1 MMDKRTGHPAVFS
14 KKHRQGPW
22 QDNTSDSQIEETVT
36 LAWAAVLARK
46 GKLKQAE
53 ALLQPLANK
62 PQASVNVL
70 DLLAKVYAQQMRIE
84 EARSL
89 WLRAVQLDPDN
100 THFYRALI
108 RCTRLLKP
116 A

>member
-1 MMDKRTGHPAVFS
+1 MDNRAGRPAIFG
-14 KKHRQGPW
+14 KKNHNKSYAE
-22 QDNTSDSQIEETVT
+22 DTSDSEIEETVT
-36 LAWAAVLARK
+36 LAWASVLARK

-62 PQASVNVL
+62 PQANVAIL
-70 DLLAKVYAQQMRIE
+70 DLLAKVYAQQKKII

-108 RCTRLLKP
+108 RCADLLKHM
-116 A
+116 

>member
-1 MMDKRTGHPAVFS
+1 MMDKQTEQPAIS
-14 KKHRQGPW
+14 KKKHGQQPYP
-22 QDNTSDSQIEETVT
+22 DNASDSQIEEAVT

-53 ALLQPLANK
+53 AMLQPLANR
-62 PQASVNVL
+62 PQASPDVL
-70 DLLAKVYAQQMRIE
+70 DLLAKVYAQQTKIE

-108 RCTRLLKP
+108 RCANLIKSR
-116 A
+116 

>member
-1 MMDKRTGHPAVFS
+1 MDNRVERPAIFG
-14 KKHRQGPW
+14 KKNHNEPRAE
-22 QDNTSDSQIEETVT
+22 DTSDSKIEETVT

-53 ALLQPLANK
+53 ALLHPLANK
-62 PQASVNVL
+62 PQAIVAIL
-70 DLLAKVYAQQMRIE
+70 DLLAKVYAQQRKIV

-89 WLRAVQLDPDN
+89 WLRAVQLNPDN

-108 RCTRLLKP
+108 RCADLLKHM
-116 A
+116 